1 MSRVHTV
8 NQALTKLAQYTYS
21 NTESIAHQ
29 NKQRRTQVTDSFG
42 REYTRVGDRG
52 IPATFYISIED
63 DLEYWERFQFK
74 LIVQSFVST
83 GGSGTESVSVSID
96 GTSLDNSGGTD
107 PHVVV
112 ENLYL
117 GHEGAGISP
126 NPHTHVSQ
134 PHNHNIIAGITLV
147 PVTTANF
154 RVRIEGMDITAYLM
168 AQFGGQWITG
178 EGVYPSASDLS
189 SYDILEVASVMA
201 AEGKMNEVDQLL
213 SPGYKKFEIISDAPF
228 QVTLV
233 NYLKYSHINR

>member
-8 NQALTKLAQYTYS
+8 HQALTKLARYTYS
-21 NTESIAHQ
+21 NTESISQQ

-52 IPATFYISIED
+52 VPAVFYISVED

-83 GGSGTESVSVSID
+83 GGSGTESVTVSIGD
-96 GTSLDNSGGTD
+96 TELDNSGGVD

-117 GHEGAGISP
+117 GHEGSGISP
-126 NPHTHVSQ
+126 NPHTHISQ
-134 PHNHNIIAGITLV
+134 PHAHNIIAGITLV
-147 PVTTANF
+147 PVTTSNF
-154 RVRIEGMDITAYLM
+154 RVKIEDIDVTAYLM
-168 AQFGGQWITG
+168 AQFDGQWISG

-201 AEGKMNEVDQLL
+201 AEGKIENINKLL
-213 SPGYKKFEIISDAPF
+213 SPGYKKVEITSDAPF